1 MVSSLIAF
9 CHDWEQ
15 KVTGRRQ
22 SSGSG
27 RIPQGQY
34 AKIVE
39 CLAEVGTWDRLEF
52 HGTRVVTGD
61 VVGLKVGPRTYRRPE
76 LLELA
81 ARLPLRL
88 RWTRGPAWGFLKA
101 VTGLGAL
108 GSLDLGNT
116 RIEVSPGDTVTFHAV
131 GEKEP
136 SARAGRAGPDRAGV
150 EAQPFFG
157 RARPHL
163 RVCPGRSLS
172 PRQGAIGRS
181 RGASAPRGSDR
192 RATHR
197 IHSPEPPAA
206 TPPWRGCGR
215 EGDSISGKV
224 GIASWPGGLTP
235 PGYVLA
241 PPSGASGTDTQQG
254 CYQSLGSTGSL
265 SRASTPKTHSWTRR
279 NGSRRTNRSSPS
291 TPRANSPSASDRF
304 RPRPRDRR
312 RSRFSSVVYS
322 GP

>member
-1 MVSSLIAF
+1 MIHLIEAKNWSGRLEIVDGDWRQTRRNGEVVRHGDLLADQRLKRDAVVEYLNDRGLDLDERLVRDHIAPKVIFTNRNLELDPAVEALPDVISRRELDGYLGRQQPRRNLAERMVSSLIAF

-101 VTGLGAL
+101 VTGLG
-108 GSLDLGNT
+108 GS
-116 RIEVSPGDTVTFHAV
+116 
-131 GEKEP
+131 
-136 SARAGRAGPDRAGV
+136 GV
-150 EAQPFFG
+150 WTSGTPA
-157 RARPHL
+157 
-163 RVCPGRSLS
+163 S
-172 PRQGAIGRS
+172 RS
-181 RGASAPRGSDR
+181 R
-192 RATHR
+192 
-197 IHSPEPPAA
+197 PE
-206 TPPWRGCGR
+206 
-215 EGDSISGKV
+215 
-224 GIASWPGGLTP
+224 
-235 PGYVLA
+235 
-241 PPSGASGTDTQQG
+241 
-254 CYQSLGSTGSL
+254 
-265 SRASTPKTHSWTRR
+265 TR
-279 NGSRRTNRSSPS
+279 
-291 TPRANSPSASDRF
+291 
-304 RPRPRDRR
+304 
-312 RSRFSSVVYS
+312 
-322 GP
+322 